1 MSNTGAGSG
10 YGFDEGPK
18 AQSGTFKR
26 LQQMTDSGQGGIYL
40 SFITYFTAIKKL
52 YCIIVERR
60 VDKYRRTLPNTFLY
74 SESTYFCHNI
84 ILHIIT

>member
-1 MSNTGAGSG
+1 MGGNTGAGSG

-40 SFITYFTAIKKL
+40 SFITFYCNKKTVL
-52 YCIIVERR
+52 H
-60 VDKYRRTLPNTFLY
+60 Y
-74 SESTYFCHNI
+74 S
-84 ILHIIT
+84 